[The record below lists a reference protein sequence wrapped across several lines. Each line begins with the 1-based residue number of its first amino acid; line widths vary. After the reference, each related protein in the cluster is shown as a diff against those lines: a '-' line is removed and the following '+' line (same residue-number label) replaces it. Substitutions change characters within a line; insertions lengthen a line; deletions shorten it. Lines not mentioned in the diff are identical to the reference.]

1 MHKGTSR
8 DIYLMLWEFWNR
20 QYLSN
25 KHVTA
30 LEFASETMS
39 DKKKSLRVVNFS
51 NTFYLPLRTSL
62 VTSDVATLGRKKSW
76 KAQENIFVNFRP
88 AFFE

>member
-8 DIYLMLWEFWNR
+8 DIYLVLWEFWNR

-30 LEFASETMS
+30 LEFASETVS
-39 DKKKSLRVVNFS
+39 DKKKSLRVVNFK
-51 NTFYLPLRTSL
+51 NTYYLSLRTSL
-62 VTSDVATLGRKKSW
+62 VTSNVATLERKESW
-76 KAQENIFVNFRP
+76 KAQKNIFVNFRL
-88 AFFE
+88 AFLE